1 MTATAADDM
10 SSSLGGTSQDNMDV
24 NGPRFTIK
32 PPSTLKDDGKP
43 SSSLK
48 QDFDRLLRLIEDE
61 RHLCALTL
69 LESIETRVNSHSN
82 NNNNPPTSA
91 STAAR
96 TSPTRHKNNHHHF
109 NLHLPFH
116 KRKTTAQQ
124 KAIVGPEAEKAD
136 VKAKLEVHKELL
148 DKLKVSLLCIYAYLC
163 ISILMQLLHFLL
175 NLFIYL

>member
-61 RHLCALTL
+61 RHLCALSL
-69 LESIETRVNSHSN
+69 LESIETRVNSH
-82 NNNNPPTSA
+82 NNNNPSVSA
-91 STAAR
+91 SAAAR

-124 KAIVGPEAEKAD
+124 KGIVGPEAEKAD

-148 DKLKVSLLCIYAYLC
+148 DKLKVSLL
-163 ISILMQLLHFLL
+163 
-175 NLFIYL
+175 